1 LYEAG
6 DALALIGV
14 LLFPLTL
21 VRLIS
26 YLMPRKGV
34 SCYNNRPVAWS
45 KSVYLLVLDQSLRHL
60 RSILAIAL
68 AAFAASWLLA
78 PCPGSEC
85 LSEFDAGSIW
95 ANLRLPAS
103 VSYHQAARMLHQVR
117 ATLLQSPKVR
127 TTVSRSRQP
136 GDEPT
141 PRNSKTPQDNPRQP
155 KTPQHTPTHPNTIKD
170 NPRQSAWPKCWLTSS
185 RSRCGAWASP
195 ASNFFRKWSAQ
206 SPPCLVWK

>member
-14 LLFPLTL
+14 LLFPLTP

-34 SCYNNRPVAWS
+34 PYHNNRPVAWS

-60 RSILAIAL
+60 RSILALTL

-103 VSYHQAARMLHQVR
+103 VSYHQAARMPIRFVPLFCR
-117 ATLLQSPKVR
+117 ALRCVPRSPGR
-127 TTVSRSRQP
+127 GSP
-136 GDEPT
+136 GTNRPQET
-141 PRNSKTPQDNPRQP
+141 PRHTKTTQDNLRR
-155 KTPQHTPTHPNTIKD
+155 PNT
-170 NPRQSAWPKCWLTSS
+170 P
-185 RSRCGAWASP
+185 
-195 ASNFFRKWSAQ
+195 
-206 SPPCLVWK
+206 